1 MQENNANLTKNQAQ
15 STHKSST
22 ILFIV
27 SIKLGTKKRSV
38 YYFSF
43 MKLMVSTFLVYKV
56 KKCLLKS
63 GEVRLGSGKV
73 TPKHCPILP
82 EALGKVARQP
92 RSHLFIVSVM
102 LTHVRGHWY
111 SCTRVW
117 MLMYMSKHSHC
128 GLMILVDHF

>member
-43 MKLMVSTFLVYKV
+43 MKLIVSTFLVYKV

-63 GEVRLGSGKV
+63 GKVNPLVSGA
-73 TPKHCPILP
+73 CPIRWGSLP
-82 EALGKVARQP
+82 PWTG
-92 RSHLFIVSVM
+92 
-102 LTHVRGHWY
+102 VRTLAQGY
-111 SCTRVW
+111 R
-117 MLMYMSKHSHC
+117 
-128 GLMILVDHF
+128 